1 MSSWLF
7 GIITNKLADLALS
20 FCEDSRVGRSA
31 SASCVAW
38 GVGWYEG
45 SRPEVVKGIRPTGLP
60 SSDALHVASSTSRI
74 FILYLDD
81 TVIETED
88 QRNLDPFHYRNWL
101 FAERGNIRR
110 ENFISLLEPA
120 HAETLAGDSSGEAF
134 FHWIVQNIKK
144 TRDLVPSL
152 LDSLRQVSGTD
163 MSFLLS
169 NGRWLFAYRNGQPL
183 YYLERRFPASELR
196 FHYQVPELKAEV
208 SSTTLASESAVLV
221 SSTKLAG
228 ETWTELPD
236 GYLLA
241 VTPRLDIITVD
252 LAERHAE
259 AT

>member
-20 FCEDSRVGRSA
+20 FSGDARNAQGAGS
-31 SASCVAW
+31 SCLAW
-38 GVGWYEG
+38 GMGWYEG
-45 SRPEVVKGIRPTGLP
+45 SRPEVVKRIRPT
-60 SSDALHVASSTSRI
+60 SVRSADAVRVAPNTSRI
-74 FILYLDD
+74 FVVYVDD
-81 TVIETED
+81 TVLETED

-101 FAERGNIRR
+101 FAERGAITRDDLV
-110 ENFISLLEPA
+110 SLLEPA
-120 HAETLAGDSSGEAF
+120 HAETLAGDSPGEAF

-152 LDSLRQVSGTD
+152 LDSLRQVAGTD

-183 YYLERRFPASELR
+183 YYLERRFPTPERS
-196 FHYQVPELKAEV
+196 FHYQFPELEAEV
-208 SSTTLASESAVLV
+208 SSTTLAGESAVLV
-221 SSTKLAG
+221 SSTKLTG
-228 ETWTELPD
+228 EPWAELPD

-241 VTPRLDIITVD
+241 VTPRLDIIMVD
-252 LAERHAE
+252 LAERPAE